1 MSKTEIPSIRFHGF
15 DDAWEQRK
23 VSELFR
29 VTRGYVLAATQTETT
44 KTDEKPYPV
53 YSSQTKDK
61 GLMGSTK
68 TTFMKMQLLG
78 QLMAQTPEQ
87 LITEPESFIVPM
99 FVGFCSQMK

>member
-61 GLMGSTK
+61 GLMGYYKGYQHKQKNGNSYPRFLPNL
-68 TTFMKMQLLG
+68 TTLS
-78 QLMAQTPEQ
+78 P
-87 LITEPESFIVPM
+87 FISV
-99 FVGFCSQMK
+99 SLKS

>member
-1 MSKTEIPSIRFHGF
+1 MNKPAIRFAGF
-15 DDAWEQRK
+15 TDAWEQRK

-61 GLMGSTK
+61 GLKDTTK
-68 TTFMKMQLLG
+68 TIFMKMQLLG

-87 LITEPESFIVPM
+87 LIIEPESFIVPM
-99 FVGFCSQMK
+99 FVGFYSQMK